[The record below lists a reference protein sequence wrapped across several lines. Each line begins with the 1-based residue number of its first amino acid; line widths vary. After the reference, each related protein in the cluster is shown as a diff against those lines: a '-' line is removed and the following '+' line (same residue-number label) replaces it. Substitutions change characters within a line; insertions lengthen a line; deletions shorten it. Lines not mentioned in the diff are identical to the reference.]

1 MYFCPCL
8 CISGINRRVKTKNKV
23 HLSPCFYLRKRP
35 LGPAIAVFFGKNELS
50 DCIFFFTRKIKQ
62 AWTTKK
68 KLCIQNINE
77 LHEQLSLEALLQVQ
91 EWTEK
96 LAVAESVELA
106 ALLPD
111 DEKAAWATLF
121 EESKSSE
128 TVSDENYIEYLAKV
142 LNRDENEFVQN

>member
-1 MYFCPCL
+1 
-8 CISGINRRVKTKNKV
+8 
-23 HLSPCFYLRKRP
+23 
-35 LGPAIAVFFGKNELS
+35 
-50 DCIFFFTRKIKQ
+50 
-62 AWTTKK
+62 
-68 KLCIQNINE
+68 
-77 LHEQLSLEALLQVQ
+77 LLQVQ
-91 EWTEK
+91 ELTEK

-142 LNRDENEFVQN
+142 LNRDENEFVQS